1 MRLLIEFLIAGVAV
15 FLIVSRTGTD
25 LYLPFFSG
33 VVLEL
38 GPLYYV
44 FAMVLI
50 VGFGN
55 AVNLTD
61 GLDGLATFPV
71 IIASLTFLVIVYLT
85 GNVKFAEYLGIPHVS
100 GAGELAV
107 FAAAIIGACLAF
119 LWFNAPPAAVFMGDT
134 GSLALGGALATIAV
148 TAQHELVLV
157 LVGGLFVVEALVGDH
172 PGVLVQAHRQ
182 AGVPHGAD
190 PPSFRTIG
198 LARIDRRHPFLDRV
212 DRPCARG
219 TRDLE
224 TAVITSRAFAGRRYA
239 VLGLARSGLATV
251 EALVASGAGVT
262 AWDDREE
269 ARDDAMALGADIG
282 NPLDIDLIGF
292 AGVVVS
298 PGVPLNRH
306 PIAAH
311 AREAHVPVIGDVEL
325 FAEARGDL
333 PPHKIVGITGTNGKS
348 TVTALIHHMLESA
361 GVPSLMGGNIGL
373 PILSRDP
380 LPEGGVYVLELSSYQ
395 IDLSHSL
402 ACDVAVLTNLSPD
415 HLDRYDGFTGYAASK
430 ARLFGLQHRDQVA
443 IVAVDDDPSKMI
455 ASRINHRLHRVSG
468 KDIDPVDQHRWP
480 ALQGPHNAQNAV
492 CAIAVCRVLG
502 LNDEQIER
510 GLATYTSLPHRME
523 LVGEVAGV
531 RWFNDSKATNA
542 ASAAPALAAFP
553 PAPDQRLHWIAGGQA
568 KGDGLAACRPW
579 FGHVKRAYLIG
590 DAMEPFAAEIGDAV
604 PVDRSG
610 DMATAVAHAAAAA
623 KPGDIVL
630 LSPACA
636 SFDQFKD
643 YEQRGDVFRGLVQ
656 ALGA

>member
-1 MRLLIEFLIAGVAV
+1 MIS
-15 FLIVSRTGTD
+15 SR
-25 LYLPFFSG
+25 
-33 VVLEL
+33 V
-38 GPLYYV
+38 
-44 FAMVLI
+44 
-50 VGFGN
+50 
-55 AVNLTD
+55 
-61 GLDGLATFPV
+61 
-71 IIASLTFLVIVYLT
+71 
-85 GNVKFAEYLGIPHVS
+85 
-100 GAGELAV
+100 
-107 FAAAIIGACLAF
+107 
-119 LWFNAPPAAVFMGDT
+119 
-134 GSLALGGALATIAV
+134 
-148 TAQHELVLV
+148 
-157 LVGGLFVVEALVGDH
+157 
-172 PGVLVQAHRQ
+172 
-182 AGVPHGAD
+182 
-190 PPSFRTIG
+190 
-198 LARIDRRHPFLDRV
+198 
-212 DRPCARG
+212 
-219 TRDLE
+219 
-224 TAVITSRAFAGRRYA
+224 FAGRRYA

-282 NPLDIDLIGF
+282 NPLEIDLIGF

-325 FAEARGDL
+325 FAEARHEL
-333 PPHKIVGITGTNGKS
+333 PAHMVVGITGTNGKS
-348 TVTALIHHMLESA
+348 TVTALITHMLESA
-361 GVPSLMGGNIGL
+361 GVPALMGGNIGL

-402 ACDVAVLTNLSPD
+402 ACDIAVLTNLSPD

-430 ARLFGLQHRDQVA
+430 ARLFSLQHRDQVA

-468 KDIDPVDQHRWP
+468 KDIDPVDQARWP

-510 GLATYTSLPHRME
+510 GLATYKSLPHRME
-523 LVGEVAGV
+523 LVGEAGGV
-531 RWFNDSKATNA
+531 SWFNDSKATNA

-553 PAPDQRLHWIAGGQA
+553 PAPDQRLHWIAGGKA

-590 DAMEPFAAEIGDAV
+590 EAMAPFAAEIGDAL
-604 PVDRSG
+604 PVDLAG

-636 SFDQFKD
+636 SFDQFTD